1 MPLFVK
7 VPVEVLFTTKG
18 ALDGWSGVSFF
29 CNLRLHR
36 AFLPA
41 FVGVLRACFLLN
53 FTPVEMHSIHAVHC
67 FHTTLPSSAQGNG
80 LAQTPTQAEMT
91 RGTTV
96 QILFSRLQN
105 ALKAACDESGE
116 QHRSSDV
123 LMALDR
129 PP

>member
-1 MPLFVK
+1 MRYQK
-7 VPVEVLFTTKG
+7 STTY
-18 ALDGWSGVSFF
+18 
-29 CNLRLHR
+29 
-36 AFLPA
+36 
-41 FVGVLRACFLLN
+41 
-53 FTPVEMHSIHAVHC
+53 C
-67 FHTTLPSSAQGNG
+67 FHTTLPSSAHGNG

-123 LMALDR
+123 LIHGTGSATVTF
-129 PP
+129 PSA